1 MTHSWQSSARKHFA
15 LAKKFQKQANKH
27 LHNFLKKMS
36 NKQKAIGIVTFTIGA
51 VIILSIIIPP
61 TLRSIRISMIT
72 KAAETVVAE
81 SERTY
86 KTASATVEK
95 NAAEIER
102 LDTER
107 YAAERMKL
115 CAQCSAYK
123 ARVDGCLAGVDK
135 LCEEAKV
142 SAQSLIDSWYGEI
155 VSICYRS
162 YIEDPCLDEEKYPGD
177 GELTLITKDIE

>member
-81 SERTY
+81 SSRTY
-86 KTASATVEK
+86 SEATETLEENTRK
-95 NAAEIER
+95 MEI
-102 LDTER
+102 LDEER
-107 YAAERMKL
+107 YIAQRDKL
-115 CAQCSAYK
+115 CSQCNAYQ
-123 ARVDGCLAGVDK
+123 ARVDGCLAGVEK
-135 LCEEAKV
+135 LCEDAKT

-177 GELTLITKDIE
+177 VELTLITQYIE

>member
-1 MTHSWQSSARKHFA
+1 METKH
-15 LAKKFQKQANKH
+15 KI
-27 LHNFLKKMS
+27 
-36 NKQKAIGIVTFTIGA
+36 IGITSLA
-51 VIILSIIIPP
+51 ILGFILLSVVIPP
-61 TLRSIRISMIT
+61 AVESIRISMIT

-86 KTASATVEK
+86 KTASATVEN

-102 LDTER
+102 LDEER
-107 YAAERMKL
+107 YAAERLKL
-115 CAQCSAYK
+115 CAQCNAYQ